1 MIQYKKEEFFSAR
14 GDGVKPEFL
23 IEIQYVTIEISD
35 TEKISEVISNNLII
49 IQSNINEKTKN
60 KNRKNRRDTGRYDGG
75 KVSVKPKKFVKTR
88 GEATTKIHVKL
99 NQLSRETFNKT
110 TRECIELLEDYDKT
124 LIKTELCYIIYER
137 IVDGYDYLDMYS
149 EFIKR
154 LYMKL
159 DYGKLLIS
167 SLTDSMIERTRIII
181 EMNTESEKDKESQVL
196 EKKKCMG
203 FLLFSVILY
212 NQNVIE
218 EDSYRMFI
226 KTIVERDFL
235 YNIIY
240 ERIIYEYEYIEVYI
254 KLIIKMR
261 VSEGD
266 KIERLMDM
274 FYEKF
279 EKSIRKFNGLTEE
292 ECSEEDNVSEKKKNI
307 KVVLFIGHL
316 YNKDIVD
323 YKYLSKFLDIL
334 KKSDNIVYIELLCK
348 MIYISHI
355 KLNFKVMS
363 LGLTVRDMLA
373 DIIKKRQQDVEK
385 NTRIYYEM
393 QNVIELQRKKWRNA
407 DLKKLI
413 DNSLKGTI
421 KGTKE
426 KEKVLG
432 PKVSETVSSFGEK
445 NTSTVKIST
454 VKIST
459 VKISIDDLKVRYN
472 NNTLDVNMS
481 YSLTEENLQELLD
494 ELLDECIDQDG
505 VQIKKLSKYCESIK
519 DRRDTVLKSIKT
531 MESNI
536 DELRMDIPDIE
547 TRIKSFKESF

>member
-1 MIQYKKEEFFSAR
+1 MIQYKKDEFFSVR
-14 GDGVKPEFL
+14 GEGVKPEFL
-23 IEIQYVTIEISD
+23 IEIKYVTIEISD

-60 KNRKNRRDTGRYDGG
+60 YRKNRRDTGRYDVG

-88 GEATTKIHVKL
+88 GEATTKVHVKL

-218 EDSYRMFI
+218 EDSYKRFI

-254 KLIIKMR
+254 KLIITMRKTEGKM
-261 VSEGD
+261 
-266 KIERLMDM
+266 IERLMDM
-274 FYEKF
+274 FYDKF
-279 EKSIRKFNGLTEE
+279 ETSIMKFNGLKEE
-292 ECSEEDNVSEKKKNI
+292 ECSEEDNVNEKKKSI

-316 YNKDIVD
+316 YNKEVVN

-363 LGLTVRDMLA
+363 LGTVRDMLA

-393 QNVIELQRKKWRNA
+393 QNVIELQSKKWRNA

-421 KGTKE
+421 KVIKGSE
-426 KEKVLG
+426 KEKT
-432 PKVSETVSSFGEK
+432 KVSETVSLVGSLKITEKSVGEK
-445 NTSTVKIST
+445 DILK
-454 VKIST
+454 T

-481 YSLTEENLQELLD
+481 YSLSEENLQELLE

-505 VQIKKLSKYCESIK
+505 IIIEKLSKYCKSIEE
-519 DRRDTVLKSIKT
+519 RRDTVIRSIKT
-531 MESNI
+531 IESNI
-536 DELRMDIPDIE
+536 EELRMDIPDIE
-547 TRIKSFKESF
+547 YRIRAFKESV

>member
-1 MIQYKKEEFFSAR
+1 MIQYNKEEFFSAR
-14 GDGVKPEFL
+14 GEGVKPEFL

-35 TEKISEVISNNLII
+35 TDKISEVISNNLII

-60 KNRKNRRDTGRYDGG
+60 KNYRKNKMRETGR
-75 KVSVKPKKFVKTR
+75 VSVKPKKFVKTR
-88 GEATTKIHVKL
+88 GEASTKIHVKL
-99 NQLSRETFNKT
+99 NQLSRETFDKT

-203 FLLFSVILY
+203 FLLFSVILF

-261 VSEGD
+261 GTEGGE
-266 KIERLMDM
+266 IERLMDM

-279 EKSIRKFNGLTEE
+279 ETSISKFNGLTEE
-292 ECSEEDNVSEKKKNI
+292 ECSEEDNVSEKKKYI

-316 YNKDIVD
+316 YNKNIVE

-363 LGLTVRDMLA
+363 LGMNPETVRDMLA

-393 QNVIELQRKKWRNA
+393 QNVIELQRKKWMNA
-407 DLKKLI
+407 DFKKLI

-426 KEKVLG
+426 KKKVIA
-432 PKVSETVSSFGEK
+432 KVSETVYSFRENNGP
-445 NTSTVKIST
+445 
-454 VKIST
+454 ST
-459 VKISIDDLKVRYN
+459 VKISIDDLKIRYN

-519 DRRDTVLKSIKT
+519 DRRETVLKSIKT
-531 MESNI
+531 MENNI

-547 TRIKSFKESF
+547 TRIKLFKESF

>member
-1 MIQYKKEEFFSAR
+1 MIQYKKDEFFSVR
-14 GDGVKPEFL
+14 GEGVKPEFL
-23 IEIQYVTIEISD
+23 MEIKYVTIEITD
-35 TEKISEVISNNLII
+35 MEKISEVISNNLII

-60 KNRKNRRDTGRYDGG
+60 KNYRKNNRRDTRYDGG
-75 KVSVKPKKFVKTR
+75 VKPKKFVKTR

-154 LYMKL
+154 LYIKL

-218 EDSYRMFI
+218 EDSYKMFI

-266 KIERLMDM
+266 EIERLMDM

-279 EKSIRKFNGLTEE
+279 EKSIRNFNGLTEE

-363 LGLTVRDMLA
+363 PDTVRDILA

-421 KGTKE
+421 KGNKGS
-426 KEKVLG
+426 EKVIG
-432 PKVSETVSSFGEK
+432 TKVLESSVGEK
-445 NTSTVKIST
+445 NSQSTA
-454 VKIST
+454 

-505 VQIKKLSKYCESIK
+505 DQIKKLSKYCESIK

-536 DELRMDIPDIE
+536 DELRVDIPDIE
-547 TRIKSFKESF
+547 TRIKLFKESLREV